1 MSGDGVDPL
10 NRPLAFVDLETTGGD
25 ARHHRVIEVGIVE
38 LDADGTAREWS
49 RLVNPGCRI
58 PSDIE
63 AFTGISSEMVEDAP
77 PFSRLAD
84 EIAERLAGRL
94 FVAHNA
100 RFDYG
105 FLRQEFQ
112 RLGRRF
118 RAEVLCTV
126 KLSRLLAPQEPRHN
140 LDAVM
145 ERHGLSTAARHRAL
159 GDARVLYDLWQVL
172 RATRAATELQAAI
185 AELTRRATLPE
196 HLPAELVDD
205 LPDGPGVYRF
215 FGDAGALL
223 YVGKGKSI
231 RTRVLSH
238 FASAAGGGKDAKL
251 ARLVRRVEWTETA
264 GELGALLLEARLIKN
279 ELPIFNRRLRA
290 ADALHAIEL
299 SLRDGWLRAQVVPL
313 QQSTRQAELFGLFRK
328 PADAERALKQIIRTH
343 RLCSRRLGREAG
355 DGSCFAY
362 QLGHCR
368 GACVGLEPP
377 ERHNVRLQLAL
388 AALRIASWPFT
399 GAIAVTERDT
409 NGHATAHLF
418 DHWSY
423 LGSTD
428 DDEAANR
435 LVRLEERHFDPDIY
449 RVLKRF
455 LARAPRNAVRELAAV
470 VRDTQ

>member
-1 MSGDGVDPL
+1 MNGVGVDRL
-10 NRPLAFVDLETTGGD
+10 SRPLAFVDLETTGGD
-25 ARHHRVIEVGIVE
+25 ARQHRVIEVGIVE
-38 LDADGTAREWS
+38 LDADGTVREWS

-58 PSDIE
+58 PADIE

-118 RAEVLCTV
+118 RSEVLCTV
-126 KLSRLLAPQEPRHN
+126 KLSRLLSPEEARHN
-140 LDAVM
+140 LDVVM
-145 ERHGLSTAARHRAL
+145 ARHGLLTSARHRAL
-159 GDARVLYDLWQVL
+159 GDARVLFDLWQVL
-172 RATRAATELQAAI
+172 RATRANEELEAAV
-185 AELTRRATLPE
+185 AGLTRRATLPE
-196 HLPAELVDD
+196 HLPRELVDD

-215 FGDAGALL
+215 FGDEGALL
-223 YVGKGKSI
+223 YVGKGRSI
-231 RTRVLSH
+231 RSRVLSH

-264 GELGALLLEARLIKN
+264 GEFGALLLEARLVKS

-290 ADALHAIEL
+290 TDTLHAIEL
-299 SLRDGWLRAQVVPL
+299 SLRDGWLRADVVAL
-313 QQSTRQAELFGLFRK
+313 QQPAAQAERFGLFRRS
-328 PADAERALKQIIRTH
+328 ADAGRALKEIIRTH
-343 RLCSRRLGREAG
+343 RLCAKRLGREPG
-355 DGSCFAY
+355 DGSCFGY

-368 GACVGLEPP
+368 GACVGLEPA

-388 AALRIASWPFT
+388 AALRIASWPFA
-399 GAIAVTERDT
+399 GAIAVTERDA

-428 DDEAANR
+428 DDEAASR
-435 LVRLEERHFDPDIY
+435 LVRLEARHFDPDIY
-449 RVLKRF
+449 QVLRRF
-455 LARAPRNAVRELAAV
+455 LARAPRNAVRELSAIA
-470 VRDTQ
+470 RDTQ